1 MRNFGISQ
9 ELRSTLST
17 AFIRLLQ
24 DIMFD
29 RRVNIG
35 VQQKVTIASNAFT
48 IPVNWSHFSIIA
60 TGASTDLKNINGGI
74 DGDVIFCKI
83 ADAANAVVFKHS
95 GGNLLCNGG
104 ADVTVSATS
113 TILMCIYDA
122 VLTKWKVIPWTTG

>member
-29 RRVNIG
+29 RRVNVG
-35 VQQKVTIASNAFT
+35 AQQAVTIASNAFT
-48 IPVNWSHFSIIA
+48 IPVNWSHFSIA
-60 TGASTDLKNINGGI
+60 ASGASTDLKTISGGI

-83 ADAANAVVFKHS
+83 ANNSNAVVFKHT
-95 GGNLLCNGG
+95 GGNLICNGA
-104 ADVTVSATS
+104 ADLTVSSVNSIVLAV
-113 TILMCIYDA
+113 YDG
-122 VLTKWKVIPWTTG
+122 VLSKWKCVAFTIG